1 MADRSEQT
9 EKPTPRRLEKAREQ
23 GRFPTSREAL
33 SAVTFAVAGWMILN
47 KLPEWFALVERLTRF
62 FFSEAFHRDI
72 NIAMALRFWQMLL
85 RESLFPLLAGGG
97 GIFAAGLLTQVLIT
111 GAGFSG
117 SRLQP
122 DLSRLNP
129 LPKLKD
135 LPGQSLTAAL
145 QSTVLLA
152 VFALL
157 LWIKVREWMPV
168 MMQLPLM
175 PFAPAI
181 GRVGAI
187 LRDLFEKSILI
198 LAILGVIDFARQR
211 MRYFNEL
218 KMSKQD
224 IRDEVKESEGN
235 PQVKQKIRRLQ
246 RDAAR
251 RRMMEQVPKA
261 TAVIVNPTH
270 YAVALLY
277 SGEAGVAP
285 RVVAK
290 GKNYLARRIREI
302 AKEHEV
308 PIVENPPLARSLYKS
323 VEVGKEIP
331 ASLYR
336 AVAEVLAYIY
346 RLMGRL
352 PGR

>member
-23 GRFPTSREAL
+23 GRFPTSKEAL
-33 SAVTFAVAGWMILN
+33 SAVTFAAAGWIILN
-47 KLPEWFALVERLTRF
+47 NAQPWFLMVERLTRF
-62 FFSEAFHRDI
+62 FLSEAFHRDI
-72 NIAMALRFWQMLL
+72 NVAMALRFWQMLL
-85 RESLFPLLAGGG
+85 RESLFPLVIAGG
-97 GIFAAGLLTQVLIT
+97 GIFAAGIAAQALIT
-111 GAGFSG
+111 NMGFSG
-117 SRLQP
+117 ARLQP

-129 LPKLKD
+129 MSKLKD
-135 LPGQSLTAAL
+135 LPSQNMTAVL
-145 QSTVLLA
+145 QSAALLA
-152 VFALL
+152 VFGLL
-157 LWIKVREWMPV
+157 LWIKVKEWLPV
-168 MMQLPLM
+168 MIQLPLM

-181 GRVGAI
+181 GRVSLL
-187 LRDLFEKSILI
+187 LRDLFEKAILI
-198 LAILGVIDFARQR
+198 LAILGAIDFARQR

-218 KMSKQD
+218 KMSKQE
-224 IRDEVKESEGN
+224 IKEEVKESEGN

-246 RDAAR
+246 REAAR
-251 RRMMEQVPKA
+251 RRMMDQVPKA
-261 TAVIVNPTH
+261 TAVVVNPTH

-277 SGEAGVAP
+277 SGQAGVAP
-285 RVVAK
+285 KVVAK

-302 AKEHEV
+302 AMEHEV